1 MLSPLAF
8 WLHLR
13 PLAWCK
19 SFHARQSP
27 ARQSPAR
34 QSPARQSP
42 ARQSPC
48 ALAFVS
54 VAAIVLY
61 LFK

>member
-42 ARQSPC
+42 C

>member
-8 WLHLR
+8 WLQLR
-13 PLAWCK
+13 PLAWRK
-19 SFHARQSP
+19 SFRARQRFR
-27 ARQSPAR
+27 ARQNS
-34 QSPARQSP
+34 
-42 ARQSPC
+42 C
-48 ALAFVS
+48 ALAFAS

>member
-1 MLSPLAF
+1 MLAPLAF

-13 PLAWCK
+13 ALAWRKNNFHVRK
-19 SFHARQSP
+19 SFRARQNS
-27 ARQSPAR
+27 
-34 QSPARQSP
+34 
-42 ARQSPC
+42 C
-48 ALAFVS
+48 ALAFAS

>member
-8 WLHLR
+8 WLQLR
-13 PLAWCK
+13 PLAWRK
-19 SFHARQSP
+19 SFRARQRFR
-27 ARQSPAR
+27 ARQKS
-34 QSPARQSP
+34 
-42 ARQSPC
+42 C
-48 ALAFVS
+48 ALAFAS